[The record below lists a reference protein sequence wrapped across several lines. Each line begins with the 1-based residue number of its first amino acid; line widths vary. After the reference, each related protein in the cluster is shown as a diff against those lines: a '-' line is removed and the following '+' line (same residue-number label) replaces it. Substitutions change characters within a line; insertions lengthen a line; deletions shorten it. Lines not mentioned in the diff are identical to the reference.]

1 MPARDFT
8 SHDPAFSAQQAEQC
22 ARIVAGVRGLNARVM
37 RLSGSLPSLTAAAEQ
52 VEALLASLDGVTQS
66 RALQSFRFAFDREDP
81 NGVLPFNPATG
92 AFNPIAP
99 VVEMAIEGERLIA
112 HCQFEACHEGGPDTV
127 QGGVLGA
134 LYDQLL
140 AYAVMNRGRTGPT
153 LWLKVSYRKPT
164 PIHRRLRF
172 ECAVE
177 SIDGR
182 KFLVTGSCHCGD
194 EKLSEAQALMLAAY
208 PLEVTGGAGR
218 P

>member
-1 MPARDFT
+1 MPASDFT
-8 SHDPAFSAQQAEQC
+8 SHDPAFSAQQTEQC
-22 ARIVAGVRGLNARVM
+22 ARIAAGVRTLNARIM
-37 RLSGSLPSLTAAAEQ
+37 RLSGSLESLTAAAEQ
-52 VEALLASLDGVTQS
+52 VEALLASLDEVTQS
-66 RALQSFRFAFDREDP
+66 RALQTFRFAFDRDHP

-92 AFNPIAP
+92 TFNPIAP
-99 VVEMAIEGERLIA
+99 LVEMALEGEMLVA
-112 HCQFEACHEGGPDTV
+112 HAEFASCHEGGPDTV
-127 QGGVLGA
+127 QGGMLAA

-153 LWLKVSYRKPT
+153 LWLKVSYLKPT

-177 SIDGR
+177 SVDGR

-208 PLEVTGGAGR
+208 PLEVTGGEGL